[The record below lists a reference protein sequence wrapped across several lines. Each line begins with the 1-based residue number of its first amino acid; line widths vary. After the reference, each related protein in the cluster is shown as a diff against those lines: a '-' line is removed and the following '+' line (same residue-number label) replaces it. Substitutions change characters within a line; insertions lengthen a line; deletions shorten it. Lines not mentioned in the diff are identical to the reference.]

1 VAEPH
6 HCGELPVVR
15 KEACMKSLP
24 AGVQAVLF
32 DLDGTLLD
40 SAADLYAALRI
51 YCDEVGTAV
60 PPYDVVR
67 EVVSR
72 GGRAI
77 LRCAFAE
84 DDAAL
89 LVRMP
94 RYLDIYAGIM
104 AQHTRPFDGIEPLLA
119 AIEARDLRWGIVTN
133 KPGFLTEELIKRMDW
148 DLRASAVVCGDTLP
162 VKKPDPAPVLLACAH
177 AAVAPQ
183 CAVFVGDDAR
193 DIQAGRDAG
202 LVTVAAAWGYLDG
215 GDPWQ
220 WGADVVLDTPDAL
233 RRWLSTASVPA

>member
-1 VAEPH
+1 
-6 HCGELPVVR
+6 
-15 KEACMKSLP
+15 MKSLP

-40 SAADLYAALRI
+40 SAADLYAALQI
-51 YCDEVGTAV
+51 YCGETGATV
-60 PPYDVVR
+60 PPYGIVR

-84 DDAAL
+84 DDEAL
-89 LVRMP
+89 LARMP

-104 AQHTRPFDGIEPLLA
+104 ARHTRPFDGIEPLLA

-162 VKKPDPAPVLLACAH
+162 VKKPDPAPVLLACEH
-177 AAVAPQ
+177 AGVEPA
-183 CAVFVGDDAR
+183 CCLFVGDDRR
-193 DIQAGRDAG
+193 DVQAGRAAG
-202 LVTVAAAWGYLDG
+202 LYTVAVRWGYLDG
-215 GDPWQ
+215 GNPDE
-220 WGADVVLDTPDAL
+220 WGADVVLDHPRQLAEL
-233 RRWLSTASVPA
+233 LGLEVTA